1 MTGAGRSLLRSRG
14 GTYVLALATFVAL
27 GLPDGVLGVAW
38 PSIRVAVDRPV
49 SALGVLLVAQTAGYL
64 VATAANGTLVASLG
78 TGRLLVGATAVAAC
92 GFGTFAAAASGAW
105 SVLVAASAAVGAAAG
120 MVDAGVNAHVAVHHG
135 RRAMGLLHAAYGVG
149 ATAGPLLVT
158 GLLAA
163 EHTWRSAYGCIT
175 ALQAALLVAFL
186 TTRRSWRPAP
196 TAPPVGGGQEPPLP
210 RPGTTLVLTLV
221 SFFVYTGLEI
231 ATGQWAFSLLT
242 EERGVATTTAGLWVA
257 AYWASLTGGRL
268 VMAAV
273 GERTSADLL
282 LGGATVGA
290 LLGTLVLWLD
300 PGGAGAVGLPLI
312 GTSLAPIFPTLV
324 SLTPERLGAHRAA
337 HAIGYQL
344 SAAGVGAAVL
354 PGAVAVAVGRRDME
368 ALGPSLLAMA
378 AALLVVHVVTQVLAE
393 PAGSGRVG
401 SATVTWYERGMEVPS
416 SERAGGPGSSEQLV
430 PCDGGPN
437 WMGWF
442 RVPSPAPLELPCDGG
457 VYVLDD
463 HDADEPRYRF
473 LADR

>member
-1 MTGAGRSLLRSRG
+1 VTGAGRALLRSRR

-38 PSIRVAVDRPV
+38 PSIRVAADRPV

-64 VATAANGTLVASLG
+64 VATAANGALVTSLG
-78 TGRLLVGATAVAAC
+78 TGRLLAAATAVAAC
-92 GFGTFAAAASGAW
+92 GFGAFVASSGAW
-105 SVLVAASAAVGAAAG
+105 VVLIVASSAVGAAAG

-163 EHTWRSAYGCIT
+163 ERTWRSAYGAI
-175 ALQAALLVAFL
+175 ASLQGVLLVAFL
-186 TTRRSWRPAP
+186 ATRGSWRPAP
-196 TAPPVGGGQEPPLP
+196 ARPPDGMSGLVPLP
-210 RPGTTLVLTLV
+210 RARTALVLTLA

-242 EERGVATTTAGLWVA
+242 EERGVPTTTAGLWVA

-268 VMAAV
+268 VLAGA
-273 GERTSADLL
+273 GERVPADRL
-282 LGGATVGA
+282 LGGATAGA

-312 GTSLAPIFPTLV
+312 GTSLAPVFPTLV

-344 SAAGVGAAVL
+344 SAAGVGAAAL
-354 PGAVAVAVGRRDME
+354 PAAVAVAVGRRGLE
-368 ALGPSLLAMA
+368 ALGPSLLVMA
-378 AALLVVHVVTQVLAE
+378 GVLLVLHVATQWVAE
-393 PAGSGRVG
+393 TAGTDSVV
-401 SATVTWYERGMEVPS
+401 STP
-416 SERAGGPGSSEQLV
+416 
-430 PCDGGPN
+430 
-437 WMGWF
+437 
-442 RVPSPAPLELPCDGG
+442 
-457 VYVLDD
+457 
-463 HDADEPRYRF
+463 
-473 LADR
+473 

>member
-1 MTGAGRSLLRSRG
+1 MTGGRRSLLRSRR

-49 SALGVLLVAQTAGYL
+49 SALGVLLLAQTAGYL
-64 VATAANGTLVASLG
+64 VATAANGALVATLG
-78 TGRLLVGATAVAAC
+78 TGRLLAAATAVAAC
-92 GFGTFAAAASGAW
+92 GFGAFTTASGAW
-105 SVLVAASAAVGAAAG
+105 IVLVVASSAVGAAAG

-135 RRAMGLLHAAYGVG
+135 RRAMGLLHAAFGVG

-163 EHTWRSAYGCIT
+163 ERSWRSAYGCIA
-175 ALQAALLVAFL
+175 ALQGALLVAFL
-186 TTRRSWRPAP
+186 VTRGSWLPAP
-196 TAPPVGGGQEPPLP
+196 AGPSEGGTVQGPLP
-210 RPGTTLVLTLV
+210 RAGTTLLLTLG

-231 ATGQWAFSLLT
+231 TTGQWAFSLLT
-242 EERGVATTTAGLWVA
+242 EERGVPTTTAGLWVA

-268 VMAAV
+268 VMAGA
-273 GERTSADLL
+273 GERASADRL

-312 GTSLAPIFPTLV
+312 GASLAPVFPTLV

-344 SAAGVGAAVL
+344 SAAGVGAAAL
-354 PGAVAVAVGRRDME
+354 PGAVALAVGGGGLE

-378 AALLVVHVVTQVLAE
+378 VGLLVLQVATQLLAR
-393 PAGSGRVG
+393 PVRRDPVG
-401 SATVTWYERGMEVPS
+401 STR
-416 SERAGGPGSSEQLV
+416 
-430 PCDGGPN
+430 
-437 WMGWF
+437 
-442 RVPSPAPLELPCDGG
+442 
-457 VYVLDD
+457 
-463 HDADEPRYRF
+463 
-473 LADR
+473 